1 MSPADLKRLNIEHF
15 QRVLARTAE
24 PEKRAHIERLI
35 AEERAKSDSAYPP
48 DKPPQTPC
56 R

>member
-15 QRVLARTAE
+15 QRVLTRTAE

-35 AEERAKSDSAYPP
+35 AEERAKSDRAYPP
-48 DKPPQTPC
+48 DNAPQAPG